1 MSGNQGTLKKFQKL
15 QKSQEQS
22 RKKPRNLQPLKDQQA
37 LRRSK
42 AMRDPI
48 RNYEEIVQIKKA
60 DAAAIAEEEQQ
71 AAANAKNK
79 PIFELNSVIL
89 SAIYSLDTHIK
100 SSTSNSENRG
110 TWTEHKQFLEWLR
123 EEYKPFYIKY
133 IQPTDDPLTPDEL
146 ESLKRKCEE
155 FINSIQPMF
164 ADGIHAYPIYMLK
177 SILEICTILTQLC
190 ISNLQIDN
198 AFQGYF
204 NMISMNA
211 NIINRQIKISID
223 TNRCNE
229 NKENYDEIKSNHNK
243 RNFKGDLLAWYRRVE
258 PNSPAWIKIDIHGN
272 ILIYSS
278 NLKKWICAHPL
289 YHKFAYDFVKKN
301 NVPFDEFFIIW
312 PHTKGSA
319 SQTNDLTA
327 PQSSEKDTLV
337 YLQKYFDNFNI
348 NLMLQENKGETTLI
362 GYKKLTNK
370 NLTTDEKTNRSIEFR
385 NNVRLFIDILQTYG
399 DEMKEIMDFL
409 NRLNNGE
416 LYMVIEMTGIK
427 FKTTGM
433 QAHEKAGDTVSEPT
447 YIQKN
452 MQSDSKKKNTNEV
465 FQNKQII
472 QKIYNKI
479 IEKLK
484 SLKDDQLRNPYPNF
498 TSKNE
503 HPLKTRYAEEA
514 EQKSNESSQEQ
525 LPVQPQMSV
534 APALNMAVNPTL
546 ATFQNQLTAATAA
559 KAAAAPQ
566 KQLNAST
573 TATAAKAATA
583 APQQQLTAS
592 TTASTAAA
600 TEATTQ
606 MLDRSNPFGVQQL
619 HLTRMMRTTP
629 WQLPLPLEEL
639 QQQEQQP
646 LASRTAPA
654 AAPSAKGRTAAV
666 IAKNFVAAA
675 SAAPAAGVTPAAARL
690 PRGRAGGARKYPAK
704 KYRFAS
710 RKHSKRCKTTSHKK
724 ACRRKSHK
732 HRRITRKR

>member
-1 MSGNQGTLKKFQKL
+1 
-15 QKSQEQS
+15 
-22 RKKPRNLQPLKDQQA
+22 
-37 LRRSK
+37 
-42 AMRDPI
+42 
-48 RNYEEIVQIKKA
+48 
-60 DAAAIAEEEQQ
+60 
-71 AAANAKNK
+71 
-79 PIFELNSVIL
+79 
-89 SAIYSLDTHIK
+89 
-100 SSTSNSENRG
+100 
-110 TWTEHKQFLEWLR
+110 
-123 EEYKPFYIKY
+123 
-133 IQPTDDPLTPDEL
+133 
-146 ESLKRKCEE
+146 
-155 FINSIQPMF
+155 
-164 ADGIHAYPIYMLK
+164 
-177 SILEICTILTQLC
+177 
-190 ISNLQIDN
+190 
-198 AFQGYF
+198 
-204 NMISMNA
+204 MNA
-211 NIINRQIKISID
+211 TLIKQQIKISID
-223 TNRCNE
+223 TNRCDE
-229 NKENYDEIKSNHNK
+229 NAENYDEIKSNYNK
-243 RNFKGDLLAWYRRVE
+243 PNSTGKLLEWYQRVE
-258 PNSPAWIKIDIHGN
+258 PNSPVWINNDINGKIT
-272 ILIYSS
+272 IYSF
-278 NLKKWICAHPL
+278 NLNKWICAHSV
-289 YHKFAYDFVKKN
+289 YHKFAYDFVKIN
-301 NVPFDEFFIIW
+301 NVPIDMLFIIW
-312 PHTKGSA
+312 PPATRSA

-337 YLQKYFDNFNI
+337 YLQKYFDSFNI

-362 GYKKLTNK
+362 GYKKLTKK

-385 NNVRLFIDILQTYG
+385 NNVLKFIDILQTYG

-606 MLDRSNPFGVQQL
+606 MLDRSNPFGVQQP

-666 IAKNFVAAA
+666 IAKNFVTAA

>member
-1 MSGNQGTLKKFQKL
+1 MPGPTVTAA
-15 QKSQEQS
+15 
-22 RKKPRNLQPLKDQQA
+22 PRNLQPLKDEQA

-42 AMRDPI
+42 AMRRDPLRKI
-48 RNYEEIVQIKKA
+48 GENIQTKRA
-60 DAAAIAEEEQQ
+60 DAAAIAQQ
-71 AAANAKNK
+71 KENAAANAENRS
-79 PIFELNSVIL
+79 IFEFYPVTL
-89 SAIYSLDTHIK
+89 SAINSLKIHIN
-100 SSTSNSENRG
+100 SSTSNSANRQ
-110 TWTEHKQFLEWLR
+110 TWT
-123 EEYKPFYIKY
+123 
-133 IQPTDDPLTPDEL
+133 TDK
-146 ESLKRKCEE
+146 ESLNTLYKEYYGDLYAKYRSPADTRVVVKPDFLAEKCYK
-155 FINSIQPMF
+155 FAFSIQPLF
-164 ADGIHAYPIYMLK
+164 NDGISKSPVYMLK
-177 SILEICTILTQLC
+177 SLLEICTMLSELC
-190 ISNLQIDN
+190 IPYLNN
-198 AFQGYF
+198 ATFKQYFQTL
-204 NMISMNA
+204 NMNA
-211 NIINRQIKISID
+211 AQIKQQIKKSID
-223 TNRCNE
+223 TNKCDE
-229 NKENYDEIKSNHNK
+229 TAVNYDEIKSNYNK
-243 RNFKGDLLAWYRRVE
+243 PNSNGKLLAWYRRVE
-258 PNSPAWIKIDIHGN
+258 PNSPVWINNDINGKIT
-272 ILIYSS
+272 IYSF
-278 NLKKWICAHPL
+278 NLNKWICAHPV
-289 YHKFAYDFVKKN
+289 YHKFAYDFVKIN
-301 NVPFDEFFIIW
+301 NVPIDMLFIIW
-312 PHTKGSA
+312 PPATRSA
-319 SQTNDLTA
+319 SQTNDLAA
-327 PQSSEKDTLV
+327 PQSPEKDTLV
-337 YLQKYFDNFNI
+337 YLQQYFDSFNI

-370 NLTTDEKTNRSIEFR
+370 NLSTEEKTNRSIEFR
-385 NNVRLFIDILQTYG
+385 KNVRLFIDILQTYG

-416 LYMVIEMTGIK
+416 LYMDIEMTGIK
-427 FKTTGM
+427 FKTTGK

-452 MQSDSKKKNTNEV
+452 MQSDNKKKNTNEV

-484 SLKDDQLRNPYPNF
+484 SLKNDQLRNPYPNF
-498 TSKNE
+498 KSKND

-514 EQKSNESSQEQ
+514 EQKSNESLQGQ

-606 MLDRSNPFGVQQL
+606 MLDRSNPFGVQQH
-619 HLTRMMRTTP
+619 HLTNMMRTTP
-629 WQLPLPLEEL
+629 WRLPLPLEEL

-646 LASRTAPA
+646 LASRAAPA
-654 AAPSAKGRTAAV
+654 AAPSAKGRTAAA
-666 IAKNFVAAA
+666 IATNFVTAA
-675 SAAPAAGVTPAAARL
+675 SAAPAAGVTPAAAAL
-690 PRGRAGGARKYPAK
+690 PRGGGARKYPAK

-710 RKHSKRCKTTSHKK
+710 RKHSKRCKTSSHKK